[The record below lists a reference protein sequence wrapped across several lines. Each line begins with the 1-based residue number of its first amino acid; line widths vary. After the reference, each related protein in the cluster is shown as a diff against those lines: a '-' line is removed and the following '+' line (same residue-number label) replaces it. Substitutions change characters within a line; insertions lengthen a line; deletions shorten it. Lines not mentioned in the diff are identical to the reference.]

1 MGLDMFLNGEMYV
14 SKIDSKKYRE
24 TKDENL
30 SIDNDYQIVT
40 TLLGLDKFISKDLFA
55 GLTIGFPV
63 AYWRKSNQIHIWFVN
78 NVQDG
83 VDNCQKHIVYRDK
96 IEQLRDLCMEVLADN
111 SKAQELLPTES
122 GFFFGSTEYD
132 EYYFG
137 DLQQTVEMLNRA
149 LELPENY
156 DLYYQSSW

>member
-1 MGLDMFLNGEMYV
+1 MYLTGEMYV
-14 SKIDSKKYRE
+14 SKVNYKKLRE
-24 TKDENL
+24 TDDFDKSLN
-30 SIDNDYQIVT
+30 NDYQIVT
-40 TLLGLDKFISKDLFA
+40 TLFGLDKFISKEAFA

-63 AYWRKSNQIHIWFVN
+63 AYWRKSNQIHQWFVD

-96 IEQLRDLCMEVLADN
+96 IEQLRDLCVQVLEDN
-111 SKAQELLPTES
+111 SMAEELLPNAE
-122 GFFFGSTEYD
+122 GFFFGSQEYD

-137 DLQQTVEMLNRA
+137 DLQNTVEMLNRA
-149 LELPENY
+149 LELPETY